1 MSADTASPSRDGVG
15 VVGDRYR
22 LVERISTDDTT
33 EFWRAHDQLLARP
46 VALTVHTPGG
56 EAARDFLAQAH
67 RLSTL
72 THPAVARV
80 YDAVDEGRRA
90 YVVSE
95 WVEGTPLSEVL
106 TEEAL
111 EPNEAAMLVSRVA
124 EAVSQAHAADLA
136 FGDLHP
142 DRIFFSRRGTVL
154 SRIPTGRCSPADD
167 IRGLGALLYATLT
180 GQWPLGPDGGRTTL
194 RPASMVGGR
203 LSSPRQVRAGIP
215 HDLSALTMRAL
226 EPDDPRG
233 IRSAEAIVTVLGDRV
248 RPTGY
253 EEPYDQPYQQPYQAP
268 YEEPYQAPH
277 DPGRYAR
284 PAEPAGYPQSPPP
297 ARRYDEG
304 EAFRYDRS
312 GTYQRGGYAGYQD
325 YDEPA
330 HRRSRAVTITAVA
343 VCVLALALIGW
354 LIGSVVNHVPTQGG
368 GRAQQPLDLSN
379 APTQPSESAAP
390 TTPPVTGTT
399 LAPSGV
405 QLFDPQ
411 GDSQDNPNDVSKAID
426 GDPATGWSTV
436 EYRRNATFGN
446 LKTGMGLIV
455 DLGEPVSVHQVT
467 VTTTT
472 PGLDL
477 EIRAGDQPGGQA
489 DSYQVLG
496 KSTNLGGS
504 AVTIPV
510 TGNGQHRYWVVWITK
525 LAPASDGNF
534 QAALAE
540 VQFKQ

>member
-1 MSADTASPSRDGVG
+1 MSADTASPSRGGVG

-22 LVERISTDDTT
+22 LVERISADDTT

-46 VALTVHTPGG
+46 VALTVHSPGG

-111 EPNEAAMLVSRVA
+111 EPNEAAMLVSRLA
-124 EAVSQAHAADLA
+124 EAVAQAHAADLA

-154 SRIPTGRCSPADD
+154 SRIATGQSSPADD
-167 IRGLGALLYATLT
+167 IRGLGALLYAALT

-203 LSSPRQVRAGIP
+203 LSSPRQVRAGVP

-253 EEPYDQPYQQPYQAP
+253 EEPYEQAYQQSYEAP
-268 YEEPYQAPH
+268 YEEPYQQGQYGP
-277 DPGRYAR
+277 
-284 PAEPAGYPQSPPP
+284 PAEPGGYQPQPHP
-297 ARRYDEG
+297 AQQYG
-304 EAFRYDRS
+304 GSEAFRYERPDP
-312 GTYQRGGYAGYQD
+312 YQHGGYQNYQD
-325 YDEPA
+325 YDEPE
-330 HRRSRAVTITAVA
+330 HRRSRWVTITAIA
-343 VCVLALALIGW
+343 VCVLALSLIGW
-354 LIGSVVNHVPTQGG
+354 LIGSVVSHVPSEGG
-368 GRAQQPLDLSN
+368 GRAKQPLDLSN
-379 APTQPSESAAP
+379 TPTQQPTPSP
-390 TTPPVTGTT
+390 TSQAITGTI
-399 LAPSGV
+399 LPPAGV
-405 QLFDPQ
+405 KLFDPQ
-411 GDSQDNPNDVSKAID
+411 GDGQDNPNDVSKAID

-446 LKTGMGLIV
+446 LKTGMGIIV
-455 DLGEPVSVHQVT
+455 DLGEPAAVHQVT
-467 VTTTT
+467 VQTTT
-472 PGLDL
+472 PGAAV
-477 EIRAGDQPGGQA
+477 EIRAGDQPGGGA
-489 DSYQVLG
+489 DSYQVVG
-496 KSTNLGGS
+496 KATDLGGS

-510 TGNGQHRYWVVWITK
+510 SGDGEHRYWVVWITK
-525 LAPASDGNF
+525 LAPASSGNF
-534 QAALAE
+534 QASLAE
-540 VQFKQ
+540 VQFRQ